1 MKKYISGLLILVA
14 GFAFSQTILNAT
26 SPEEYRKLRNDNMR
40 IVGDSMVSN
49 TVTPLKY
56 GYVDEK
62 DIRKGVYVWEV
73 IDMND
78 KINQPYYYNISSGFS
93 ASTKSLYQVLLDGAL
108 TGTIAEV
115 YDDENFTRRLT
126 PLEITKR
133 LQSTRVDD
141 ALIDIYNS
149 GKTPTA
155 EEVERYTDIVKTTSE
170 KVRMLKM
177 MGMWFIDVRDGQMK
191 YRPLGIAAMGPDPA
205 VSGKVDSFGKPLDFA
220 DELIDLFWIFYPDAR
235 EILANNTV
243 YNKANASADLSYD
256 DLLNA
261 RRFSSIIFKSSTGMG
276 EGKVADY
283 IPRNSDE
290 QLEESNRI
298 KGKILEMENEMW
310 NY

>member
-243 YNKANASADLSYD
+243 YNKANTSADLSYD

-261 RRFSSIIFKSSTGMG
+261 RRFSSIIYKSSTGMG

>member
-1 MKKYISGLLILVA
+1 MKKYISGLLVLVA
-14 GFAFSQTILNAT
+14 GFAFAQTILNAT
-26 SPEEYRKLRNDNMR
+26 SPEEYRKLRTDNMR

-49 TVTPLKY
+49 TITPLKY

-62 DIRKGVYVWEV
+62 DIRKSIYVWEI

-78 KINQPYYYNISSGFS
+78 KINQPFYYNLENSFSGQS
-93 ASTKSLYQVLLDGAL
+93 KSLYQILLNGALDGS
-108 TGTIAEV
+108 IAEV
-115 YDDENFTRRLT
+115 YDDENFTRRLSAE
-126 PLEITKR
+126 EILKR

-149 GKTPTA
+149 GRTPT
-155 EEVERYTDIVKTTSE
+155 EQEINQYTDVFKTTSD
-170 KVRMLKM
+170 KVQMLKM

-205 VSGKVDSFGKPLDFA
+205 VAGRVGPDGRPIDGA
-220 DELIDLFWIFYPDAR
+220 EDLIDLFWIFYPDAR
-235 EILANNTV
+235 NILANHAV
-243 YNKANASADLSYD
+243 YNHSNASADLNFD

-261 RRFSSIIFKSSTGMG
+261 RRFSSIIYKSTSGNG
-276 EGKVADY
+276 DGKIADY
-283 IPRNSDE
+283 IPRNADE

-298 KGKILEMENEMW
+298 KGEILNMENEMW

>member
-1 MKKYISGLLILVA
+1 MKKYISGLLVLVA
-14 GFAFSQTILNAT
+14 GFAFAQTILNAT
-26 SPEEYRKLRNDNMR
+26 SPEEYRKLRTDNMR

-49 TVTPLKY
+49 TITPLKY

-62 DIRKGVYVWEV
+62 DIRKSIYVWEI

-78 KINQPYYYNISSGFS
+78 KINQPFYYNLENSFSGQS
-93 ASTKSLYQVLLDGAL
+93 KSLYQILLDGAL
-108 TGTIAEV
+108 TGSIAEV
-115 YDDENFTRRLT
+115 YDDENFTRRLSAE
-126 PLEITKR
+126 EILKR

-149 GKTPTA
+149 GRTPT
-155 EEVERYTDIVKTTSE
+155 EQEINQYTDVFKTTSD
-170 KVRMLKM
+170 KVQMLKI

-205 VSGKVDSFGKPLDFA
+205 VAGRVGPDGMPIEGASD
-220 DELIDLFWIFYPDAR
+220 LIDLFWIFYPDAR
-235 EILANNTV
+235 NILANHAV
-243 YNKANASADLSYD
+243 YNNSNASADLNFD

-261 RRFSSIIFKSSTGMG
+261 RRFSAIIYKSTSGNG
-276 EGKVADY
+276 DGKVADY

-298 KGKILEMENEMW
+298 KGEILNMENEMW